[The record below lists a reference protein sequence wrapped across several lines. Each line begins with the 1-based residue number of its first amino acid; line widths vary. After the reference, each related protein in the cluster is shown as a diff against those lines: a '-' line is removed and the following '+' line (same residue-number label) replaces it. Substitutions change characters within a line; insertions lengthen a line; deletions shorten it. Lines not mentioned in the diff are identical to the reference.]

1 MLHERRLDVPVL
13 LGLQL
18 TVRGDGARVGIVD
31 ECHAVTDEDVVFDGH
46 PFADERMAGNL
57 AVVADLRILL
67 DLDERADFRV
77 VTHFTAVQVDEFRQP
92 DTRTQLHVGSDTLI
106 VVHSWMTLPLSLRD
120 WSAASRSLT
129 TREPATPSLS
139 GVRFRVTQSMK

>member
-1 MLHERRLDVPVL
+1 
-13 LGLQL
+13 
-18 TVRGDGARVGIVD
+18 
-31 ECHAVTDEDVVFDGH
+31 
-46 PFADERMAGNL
+46 
-57 AVVADLRILL
+57 L

-77 VTHFTAVQVDEFRQP
+77 LTHFTAVQVDEFRQP

-139 GVRFRVTQSMK
+139 GVRFRVTQSMNVVRILTGESQLTLMWAIVLPGK